1 MNERLESLEI
11 ELLKF
16 HDLYFIVVVQICTP
30 SYILKNVLD

>member
-1 MNERLESLEI
+1 MNERLESSEI

-16 HDLYFIVVVQICTP
+16 HDLYFTVGVQICTL